1 MLASMSDMLRLK
13 HERMEPAIEIMDS
26 LQNMFGKQSEQSRR
40 EATRKYMNAKMS
52 KGTLVRD
59 HVLNMANYIN
69 EAELHGA
76 IVDERTQVS
85 IILDSLTPDFLQFT
99 SNYVMNKLD
108 YNVTQLLN
116 ELQTFEAISKTRTQ
130 KAEANVAETKASSSL
145 TIRRRG
151 RTIRVPLQ
159 EDQRR
164 SRLLPK
170 QAIRRRA
177 PKKRNP
183 KESVSILESMGIG
196 RETVTSISP
205 N

>member
-1 MLASMSDMLRLK
+1 
-13 HERMEPAIEIMDS
+13 
-26 LQNMFGKQSEQSRR
+26 
-40 EATRKYMNAKMS
+40 MNAKMS

-59 HVLNMANYIN
+59 HVLNMTNYIN
-69 EAELHGA
+69 EAELHEA
-76 IVDERTQVS
+76 IIDERTQVS
-85 IILDSLTPDFLQFT
+85 IILVSLTHDFLQFT
-99 SNYVMNKLD
+99 NNYVMNKLD

-116 ELQTFEAISKTRTQ
+116 ELQPSRPSRIQGLKRLKQ
-130 KAEANVAETKASSSL
+130 MLLKPRPHPLL

-183 KESVSILESMGIG
+183 KENVSTAESMGIR